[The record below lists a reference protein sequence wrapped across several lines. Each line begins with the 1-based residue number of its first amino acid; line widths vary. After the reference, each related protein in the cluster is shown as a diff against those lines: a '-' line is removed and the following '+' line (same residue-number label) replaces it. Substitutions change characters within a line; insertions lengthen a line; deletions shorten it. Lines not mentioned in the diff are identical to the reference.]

1 MTNHFSML
9 NDKPESQ
16 LSEKTIWML
25 QQVRRAN
32 SAIMGCIEILNE
44 HGVNKD
50 CGASNPGVF
59 IQLEVHQE
67 IGLHYAIDTCSR
79 DIARIFDEH
88 LEEIGVE
95 WLDEI
100 CPKVTAEAKAHAEM
114 LNGDITYA
122 EYEKKLDGEDLLR
135 SASPH

>member
-1 MTNHFSML
+1 MSEHFSGL
-9 NDKPESQ
+9 NDKPETH

-32 SAIMGCIEILNE
+32 AAVIGCIEVLNE
-44 HGVNKD
+44 HSCNEPSIPVG
-50 CGASNPGVF
+50 PRVF

-67 IGLHYAIDTCSR
+67 MGLHFAIEACSR

-88 LEEIGVE
+88 LEDIGVN

-100 CPKVTAEAKAHAEM
+100 CPKVTAEAQAAAEM
-114 LNGDITYA
+114 HSGKITYA
-122 EYEKKLDGEDLLR
+122 EYEQRVD
-135 SASPH
+135 H